1 MRPQGLPGVA
11 HGSSVLTRAVTLASP
26 SAAARPGRILAIRTT
41 PEIDVSPATPALSR
55 RTVALAAL
63 LAIAACGRGGTIKIG
78 LAGPFTDPVGAPM
91 KLAAEMAV
99 DEINAG
105 GGIGGRKL
113 VLVERDDSGDPDS
126 AVAAAVALEGA
137 GVVAVVG
144 DVFSGTTLAAAPVY
158 NGARHPVVQLSPSSS
173 SPEVTAAG
181 PYTFRICPSDLAHGA
196 ALARYAREQLRFSR
210 GAVLYLNDEYGRG
223 IRQTFVSDFVR
234 QGGTV
239 VESDPYLGST
249 PDVGPYIQRLSEQG
263 SAQFLLVAGNRSE
276 GEEILRR
283 ARAQGLRAPV
293 MGGDGLEGI
302 EEAGALAEGTYV
314 TAAYMAVMGSPRNRK
329 FVAAYARRYPTAG
342 APNQPAAA
350 TYDAIHLLA
359 EVIRRTGTDRKAIR
373 DGLAA
378 VGTASPAFEGVTGT
392 IAFDL
397 NGDVPRQPVIVGVVR
412 NGKVVVAEGQQ

>member
-1 MRPQGLPGVA
+1 MSRV
-11 HGSSVLTRAVTLASP
+11 
-26 SAAARPGRILAIRTT
+26 
-41 PEIDVSPATPALSR
+41 TPALSR
-55 RTVALAAL
+55 PTLVLAAL
-63 LAIAACGRGGTIKIG
+63 LGVAACGSGGTTIKIG

-99 DEINAG
+99 DEINAS
-105 GGIGGRKL
+105 GGIAGRKL
-113 VLVERDDSGDPDS
+113 QQIERDDYGDPDS
-126 AVAAAVALEGA
+126 AVAAAVGLEAA

-173 SPEVTAAG
+173 SPEVTNAG
-181 PYTFRICPSDLAHGA
+181 EYTFRICPSDLAHGA

-223 IRQTFVSDFVR
+223 IRQTFVTDFVR

-249 PDVGPYIQRLSEQG
+249 PDVGPYVQRLADRG
-263 SAQFLLVAGNRSE
+263 NAQFLLVAGNRSE
-276 GEEILRR
+276 AEEILRR
-283 ARAQGLRAPV
+283 ARGQGVRVPV

-302 EEAGALAEGTYV
+302 ESAGALAEGTYV
-314 TAAYMAVMGSPRNRK
+314 TAAYMAAIDSPRNRK
-329 FVAAYARRYPTAG
+329 FVEAYGRRYPTAG

-350 TYDAIHLLA
+350 TYDAIYLLA
-359 EVIRRTGTDRKAIR
+359 DVIRRTGTDRKAIH
-373 DGLAA
+373 DGVAA
-378 VGTASPAFEGVTGT
+378 VGTSAPAFEGVTGT

>member
-113 VLVERDDSGDPDS
+113 VLVERDDSGDPD
-126 AVAAAVALEGA
+126 AVALEGA